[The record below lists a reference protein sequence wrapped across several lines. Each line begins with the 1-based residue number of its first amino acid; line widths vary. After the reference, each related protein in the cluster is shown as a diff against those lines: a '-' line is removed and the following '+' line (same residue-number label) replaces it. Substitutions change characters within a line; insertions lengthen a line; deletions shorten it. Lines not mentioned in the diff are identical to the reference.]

1 MNILLGIIIIL
12 ATVYFL
18 VKQYDT
24 RMVLIAAGLLMAG
37 IAMEPLTVL
46 DGFAKR
52 MTTGGLIQAICS
64 VMGFAFVMKAT
75 KCDQH
80 LIQLVAKALAKA
92 RFFLI
97 PGATLATFAINTAL
111 PSAAGAAAAVGSIF
125 IPLLISAGVH
135 PAVAATAVFAGTFG
149 SMLNPGLAHNPF
161 IAKLGGVDVMSVIGV
176 HAKADMIAGVIGAV
190 CLTIVALYLKEHKD
204 YVPEEV
210 DTENVID
217 KPNPIF
223 AIVPLV
229 PVTILVLGSSGAVP
243 VLKMGVAQAMI
254 IGCLLGLAL
263 TRTSPTTVTVK
274 FFDGMGSAYG
284 NIMGIIIAAAV
295 FVGGMKAIGL
305 VDAFIQMLT
314 TTPSIAKI
322 GGTFGPFILGL
333 ISGSGDA
340 AAFAFN
346 EAVTPHA
353 GQFGMEVVNM
363 GSMAALAGALGRTM
377 SPLAGAA
384 IVCAS
389 IAKVS
394 PIELAKRN
402 ALGMCIAVVVT
413 YFIM

>member
-1 MNILLGIIIIL
+1 MNIVLGIIIIL

-37 IAMEPLTVL
+37 IALEPLSVL

-52 MTTGGLIQAICS
+52 MTTGSLIQAICS
-64 VMGFAFVMKAT
+64 VMGFAYVMKVT

-80 LIQLVAKALAKA
+80 LIHLVAKGLSKV
-92 RFFLI
+92 RLILI
-97 PGATLATFAINTAL
+97 PGATLATFAINMAL
-111 PSAAGAAAAVGSIF
+111 PSAAGTAAAVGAIF

-149 SMLNPGLAHNPF
+149 SMMNPGLSHNPF
-161 IAKLGGVDVMSVIGV
+161 IAKLAGVDVMSVIGT
-176 HAKADMIAGVIGAV
+176 HAKADIIACVIGAV
-190 CLTIVALYLKEHKD
+190 CLTFVAYFMKEHSG
-204 YVPEEV
+204 YVPEKGELE
-210 DTENVID
+210 DSIE
-217 KPNPIF
+217 KANPLF
-223 AIVPLV
+223 ALVPLV
-229 PVTILVLGSSGAVP
+229 PVTILVLGASGLVP
-243 VLKMGVAQAMI
+243 ALKMGVAQAMI
-254 IGCLLGLAL
+254 IGCLLGLAM
-263 TRTSPTTVTVK
+263 TRTSPTQVTK
-274 FFDGMGSAYG
+274 QFFDGMGSAYG

-295 FVGGMKAIGL
+295 FVGGMKSIGL
-305 VDAFIQMLT
+305 VGAFIDLLT
-314 TTPSIAKI
+314 TTPSIAKL

-353 GQFGMEVVNM
+353 AQFGMEVVNM
-363 GSMAALAGALGRTM
+363 GSVAALAGALGRTM

-389 IAKVS
+389 IAKVN
-394 PIELAKRN
+394 PMELAKRN

-413 YFIM
+413 FFIM

>member
-1 MNILLGIIIIL
+1 MNIILGIIIIL
-12 ATVYFL
+12 AAVYFL

-37 IAMEPLTVL
+37 IAMDPLSVL
-46 DGFAKR
+46 DSFAKR

-80 LIQLVAKALAKA
+80 FIQTVASVIAKA
-92 RFFLI
+92 RFLLI
-97 PGATLATFAINTAL
+97 PAATLATFGINTAL
-111 PSAAGAAAAVGSIF
+111 PSAAGTAAAVGSIF
-125 IPLLISAGVH
+125 IPILISAGVH
-135 PAVAATAVFAGTFG
+135 PALSATAVLAGTFG
-149 SMLNPGLAHNPF
+149 SMLSPGLSHNPF

-176 HAKADMIAGVIGAV
+176 HAHADIIAGVIGALS
-190 CLTIVALYLKEHKD
+190 LTVVAFFMKEHKG
-204 YVPEEV
+204 YIPEADETEV
-210 DTENVID
+210 LIE
-217 KPNPIF
+217 KPNLLY

-229 PVTILVLGSSGAVP
+229 PLTILVLGSSGLVSA
-243 VLKMGVAQAMI
+243 LKMGVAQAMI
-254 IGCLLGLAL
+254 IGCLLALAV
-263 TRTSPTTVTVK
+263 TRTSPTKVTK
-274 FFDGMGSAYG
+274 SFFDGMGSAYG

-295 FVGGMKAIGL
+295 FVGGMQAIGL
-305 VDAFIQMLT
+305 VDAFIQTLT
-314 TTPSIAKI
+314 TTPSIAKL
-322 GGTFGPFILGL
+322 GGTFGPFLLGL

-353 GQFGMEVVNM
+353 NQFGMEVVNM
-363 GSMAALAGALGRTM
+363 GSMAALSGAIGRTM

-389 IAKVS
+389 IAKVN

-402 ALGMCIAVVVT
+402 ALGMCIAVVVV
-413 YFIM
+413 YFIF

>member
-1 MNILLGIIIIL
+1 MNIVLGIIIVL

-24 RMVLIAAGLLMAG
+24 RMVLLAAGLLMAG
-37 IAMEPLTVL
+37 IALEPLAVL

-52 MTTGGLIQAICS
+52 MTTGSLIQAICS
-64 VMGFAFVMKAT
+64 VMGFAFVMKVT

-80 LIQLVAKALAKA
+80 LIQLVAKGLSKV
-92 RFFLI
+92 RLLLI
-97 PGATLATFAINTAL
+97 PGATLATFAINMAL
-111 PSAAGAAAAVGSIF
+111 PSAAGTAAAVGAIF

-149 SMLNPGLAHNPF
+149 SMMNPGLSHNPF
-161 IAKLGGVDVMSVIGV
+161 IAKLAGVDVMQVIAV
-176 HAKADMIAGVIGAV
+176 HAKADIIAGVIGAL
-190 CLTIVALYLKEHKD
+190 CLTAVAVYLKEHKG
-204 YVPEEV
+204 YVPEDGELDNTV
-210 DTENVID
+210 E
-217 KPNPIF
+217 KANPLF

-229 PVTILVLGSSGAVP
+229 PVTILVLGASGLVP
-243 VLKMGVAQAMI
+243 LLKMGVAQAMI
-254 IGCLLGLAL
+254 IGCLLALAL
-263 TRTSPTTVTVK
+263 TRTSPTQVTTK

-295 FVGGMKAIGL
+295 FVGGMKSIGL
-305 VDAFIQMLT
+305 VGAFIDMLT
-314 TTPSIAKI
+314 TTPSIAKW

-353 GQFGMEVVNM
+353 AQFGMEVVNM
-363 GSMAALAGALGRTM
+363 GSIAALAGALGRTM

-389 IAKVS
+389 IAKVN
-394 PIELAKRN
+394 PMELAKRN
-402 ALGMCIAVVVT
+402 ALGMCVAVVVT
-413 YFIM
+413 FIIM